1 MAQRSQEQSILV
13 SPSIS
18 DRLLSDKAN
27 SNFCFL
33 GWWAVFAPKSKSSGL
48 CWIRLAGFY
57 LLFRTSSAN
66 PRLGGEL
73 YCSLF
78 SLSFFVLNW
87 VLCSS
92 CFISRNSPI
101 WNVELESRPFVIQM
115 QNGIWIFVF
124 FLSYKFNVNWWSW
137 IVLRLI
143 YIQPILS
150 FYESVWQVSISL
162 AFFWLGFFFF
172 FIVTWIWVSYSLSW
186 TIFYPGL
193 EKVLVAI

>member
-66 PRLGGEL
+66 PRLGGITKIL
-73 YCSLF
+73 
-78 SLSFFVLNW
+78 
-87 VLCSS
+87 
-92 CFISRNSPI
+92 R
-101 WNVELESRPFVIQM
+101 
-115 QNGIWIFVF
+115 
-124 FLSYKFNVNWWSW
+124 
-137 IVLRLI
+137 IVLAEQAYYLSCK
-143 YIQPILS
+143 PIGS
-150 FYESVWQVSISL
+150 FC
-162 AFFWLGFFFF
+162 
-172 FIVTWIWVSYSLSW
+172 
-186 TIFYPGL
+186 GL
-193 EKVLVAI
+193 QIK